1 MEQFDSVC
9 SNNTLPRYKLQQPN
23 GFCEKMLREG
33 GEEEDLGRLI
43 RYEAKVLLSS
53 SSSSSSAPPFEHF
66 TKLELRKGV
75 MIDQAKRV

>member
-1 MEQFDSVC
+1 
-9 SNNTLPRYKLQQPN
+9 
-23 GFCEKMLREG
+23 MLRG
-33 GEEEDLGRLI
+33 GEEKDLGRLI

-53 SSSSSSAPPFEHF
+53 SSSSSSSSSAPSFEHF